1 VSGFRRQDRVGA
13 RPAQR
18 SCRRIFPSSCSRVLR
33 ESPVAALLCFVTVI
47 LITGAAADGVPA
59 LPTSAI

>member
-1 VSGFRRQDRVGA
+1 
-13 RPAQR
+13 
-18 SCRRIFPSSCSRVLR
+18 VLR